1 MAMKIT
7 GTIVKLPI
15 VKEKIIFTS
24 IKEDEDA
31 PIQAVL
37 FRSARPAKLSN
48 LLINAKLD
56 DKVTITGRLEKNP
69 KNNEMQIIID
79 DIESE
84 SLVDISPMPSVF

>member
-1 MAMKIT
+1 MKLT

-24 IKEDEDA
+24 IKEDGDT

-37 FRSARPAKLSN
+37 FRTARPATLSN
-48 LLINAKLD
+48 ILINAKLD

-69 KNNEMQIIID
+69 KNNEIQIIID
-79 DIESE
+79 DIELE
-84 SLVDISPMPSVF
+84 NLIDTSPMPTVF